1 MRLAETTPQDITM
14 IKGLILLLFVCT
26 PLFAGTIYKYTDG
39 NGNTVYSDVAPEDS
53 TPVKSIESKDLP
65 PLLIT
70 QPEKVQRKP
79 VYVNKNTKPVRQRN
93 YQSEQCKAVT
103 AQLEWIKKEIKRRTG
118 SWTIEQLRDGKRKY
132 TDLKHKHCI

>member
-1 MRLAETTPQDITM
+1 MV
-14 IKGLILLLFVCT
+14 KGLIALVLIST
-26 PLFAGTIYKYTDG
+26 PVAASTVYKYTDA
-39 NGNTVYSDVAPEDS
+39 NGVTVYSDSEPTNTQNVH
-53 TPVKSIESKDLP
+53 TIERKDLP

-70 QPEKVQRKP
+70 QPEKIQRKP
-79 VYVNKNTKPVRQRN
+79 IFNNPKPRPAQQRN
-93 YQSEQCKAVT
+93 YQSEQCKTVT